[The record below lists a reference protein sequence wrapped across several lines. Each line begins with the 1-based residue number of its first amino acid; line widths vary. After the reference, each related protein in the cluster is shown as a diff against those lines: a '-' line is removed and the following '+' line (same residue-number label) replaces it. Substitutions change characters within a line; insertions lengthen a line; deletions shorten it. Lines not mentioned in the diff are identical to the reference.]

1 MNNNDLKIGACV
13 MVHNMAPFVGA
24 CVQSLQWTD
33 GIFIYDDHSTDGG
46 VEVARLQSK
55 LPIKVEYSKNKDV
68 AFERGELETRN
79 YVIDQAFEKLN
90 VDILVIADADE
101 LFSSSLRS
109 KIIDSFKNLNTDG
122 VAFSIWHLYDEKQYI
137 HFWETKINGVDM
149 IDPHTRIIKRGRHF
163 APLFEDG
170 SHPILEPT
178 KRTVCFNGHYHFHL
192 KYHHKS
198 TPPNYSIYFLP
209 ERLRKEDVLPYFRPL
224 PFELPNDVRSAI
236 SLVGWDSI
244 PPYKET
250 PHHSSERVKFTDP
263 SEALIHPKDKKIYD
277 KS

>member
-1 MNNNDLKIGACV
+1 MKRLFKFLPFLLIPVTVFVSGCENQAEKVVNNK
-13 MVHNMAPFVGA
+13 P
-24 CVQSLQWTD
+24 
-33 GIFIYDDHSTDGG
+33 
-46 VEVARLQSK
+46 VAL
-55 LPIKVEYSKNKDV
+55 SKNPEWAKDAV
-68 AFERGELETRN
+68 IYEVNTRQFTEEGTFAAFASHLPRLKELG
-79 YVIDQAFEKLN
+79 

-163 APLFEDG
+163 VPLFEDG

-198 TPPNYSIYFLP
+198 TLPNYSIYFLP